1 MFDDNINIIAL
12 RTLFT
17 ALFDSSIA
25 EKKFKKV
32 YFYEVRTISE
42 VLMHIYWDPYFLLT
56 EISAYLNDAKSVRPS
71 PVTATV

>member
-1 MFDDNINIIAL
+1 MNIIAL

-25 EKKFKKV
+25 EKKFKNV
-32 YFYEVRTISE
+32 YFWDVRTISE
-42 VLMHIYWDPYFLLT
+42 VLIHIYCDPYFLLT
-56 EISAYLNDAKSVRPS
+56 EISAYLKDPKSVRPS